1 MATIHPAPVPEAGD
15 ADEAA
20 KVAMPGAGTSVTIPD
35 WLKLVSAK
43 IGPDGAGGGDTNAFH
58 VENSM
63 ETKEKGPGA
72 GEGDDADEKKNEEKE
87 DGEKKEVIFRLYK
100 KSKRRTK
107 FKEDEVHEGVTKVDC
122 WGCSKLT
129 MLPEG
134 LPDTVTEIDCWGCD
148 ALHGTFRL
156 NKHLIIFKLETS
168 RKELSADEVQG
179 VTKVDCNRCME
190 LATLPDSWP
199 TSLTTLNLSQ
209 CFTLTKVPD
218 RWPASLTML
227 TLYYCQSITT
237 LPDEWPTSL
246 RTLVLRSC
254 RKLTTLPNRW
264 PTTLTTI
271 ILTGCEN
278 ITTVPDEWPTSASEI
293 ALRGCLK
300 LSSLPRSLPDSVA
313 MINTDECDALHGI
326 FRLSKSL
333 LVFKLEA
340 SRTELS
346 ADDIPNEV
354 TRVDCSGCTKLTTLP
369 ERWPKSTTEIIL
381 RGSRDAAMILTTLP
395 EHWPTSLKKIDL
407 SYCKSITTLPKH
419 WPPFLTTIDLEG
431 CESITAL
438 PLISPAAAKAKAIAD
453 KAMHNDTV
461 IPESLVGLR
470 VTATNFKDVVYEGTF
485 SSFDPSTGE
494 HEIVFDN
501 GVKQSWDIKG
511 NDVRVVYP
519 EPFVFEGS
527 DAYFGELGVCVA
539 VSVSGSFLRCDSL
552 RPASQRP
559 SFLTFHLPFVHAL
572 FFTCSFSRL

>member
-15 ADEAA
+15 ADEAPPA
-20 KVAMPGAGTSVTIPD
+20 
-35 WLKLVSAK
+35 
-43 IGPDGAGGGDTNAFH
+43 GPDGGGAGGGDTNAFH
-58 VENSM
+58 VENST
-63 ETKEKGPGA
+63 ETKEKDPGV
-72 GEGDDADEKKNEEKE
+72 GEGDDADEEKNEEKE
-87 DGEKKEVIFRLYK
+87 DGEKKEVIFRPGTK
-100 KSKRRTK
+100 RTK
-107 FKEDEVHEGVTKVDC
+107 FKADEVNEGVTKVDC
-122 WGCSKLT
+122 EGCRKLK

-134 LPDTVTEIDCWGCD
+134 LPDTVTEIDLSGCD

-168 RKELSADEVQG
+168 RKELAEVHEG
-179 VTKVDCNRCME
+179 VTKVDCNCCYD
-190 LATLPDSWP
+190 LATVPDSWP